1 MRQYWRFYWPLTVMG
16 LGMVLAIQFQNG
28 VLARFPDAVTELAV
42 FALAYSTYGF
52 FNAAL
57 NFTAQ
62 LSNVYARSPFATRRT
77 YRFVIAASLVLM
89 TPLAVIAHTAVGTW
103 LLTTVYGIDAAM
115 TDRVKEYLVLL
126 APVVLI
132 ATQRSYFNGLL
143 IQAQLTGWVTTF
155 TAAYLTTLVAG
166 LVLGFTAGLA
176 PAVVVVGSEA
186 VAILVQ
192 LAGILWAKAKLYRP
206 PAPPDHE
213 QLSYAE
219 LSRFF
224 VPVSATGVM
233 FALSRPIL
241 YAFVSRTPQGVL
253 AIAAL
258 RVAFDL
264 SVLFQQAAN
273 QFRHFFVTLGLD
285 DLPGKR
291 AFMAL
296 VTAALTILMLLYVF
310 TPLSDWV
317 WRDLMAIPAEVRAL
331 SLEAFLVLS
340 LMPTLI
346 VWRNYYHGQLM
357 VLRRTGAMAAGG
369 IVRVAGM
376 YVLAQLAFSA
386 GWLDHIAAAVI
397 LILGFLLESLV
408 AALGVRRQNG
418 HASREN
424 ATAKI

>member
-1 MRQYWRFYWPLTVMG
+1 MG

-62 LSNVYARSPFATRRT
+62 LSNVYARSPHATRRT
-77 YRFVIAASLVLM
+77 YRFVIVASLALM
-89 TPLAVIAHTAVGTW
+89 TPLLLIAHSDAGSW
-103 LLTTVYGIDAAM
+103 LLAATYGIDATM
-115 TDRVKEYLVLL
+115 TARVKEYLVLL
-126 APVVLI
+126 GPVVLL

-155 TAAYLTTLVAG
+155 TAAYLTTMVTG
-166 LVLGFTAGLA
+166 LVVGFSLGLA
-176 PAVVVVGSEA
+176 PAIVVVGSEA
-186 VAILVQ
+186 VAISVQ
-192 LAGILWAKAKLYRP
+192 LAGIVWAKKQLYRP
-206 PAPPDHE
+206 PAVAEHE
-213 QLSYAE
+213 QLTYTE
-219 LSRFF
+219 LTRFF
-224 VPVSATGVM
+224 VPVSTTGVM

-241 YAFVSRTPQGVL
+241 YAFVSRTPQGVV

-273 QFRHFFVTLGLD
+273 QFRHFFVTLGLE

-291 AFMAL
+291 VFMML
-296 VTAALTILMLLYVF
+296 VTAGLTLMMWLYVF

-317 WRDLMAIPAEVRAL
+317 WGDLMAIPAEVRAL
-331 SLEAFLVLS
+331 SLQAFLVLS

-357 VLRRTGAMAAGG
+357 VMRRTGAMAVGG
-369 IVRVAGM
+369 VMRVAGM

-386 GWLDHIAAAVI
+386 GWLTHVSAAVI

-408 AALGVRRQNG
+408 GLFAVRRQNG
-418 HASREN
+418 HGLREN
-424 ATAKI
+424 ATAKM